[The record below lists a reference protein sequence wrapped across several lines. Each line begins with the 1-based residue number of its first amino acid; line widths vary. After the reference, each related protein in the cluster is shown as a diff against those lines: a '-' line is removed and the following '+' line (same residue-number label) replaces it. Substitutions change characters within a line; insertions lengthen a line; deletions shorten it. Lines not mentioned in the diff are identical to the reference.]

1 MGSNV
6 RNLAGGAMVL
16 AATACLVLGLT
27 VPVVRLSY
35 LYFWSEDYSL
45 SAIVQQLYAKNELFL
60 AAVIFIFSIIFP
72 AFKLVYLMAAFAGG
86 QNGDASRLHQRL
98 AWLGKWSMLDVLV
111 LALVVFY
118 AKSATVMDAVA
129 LPGVYYFA
137 ASVILS
143 MLAYAA
149 LDGAP
154 EMGPIAM
161 QRPANL
167 SANRIRPPDSVPSI
181 PDTARRS
188 AAAAAPE

>member
-6 RNLAGGAMVL
+6 RNIAVGILVL
-16 AATACLVLGLT
+16 ASTACLVLGLT

-35 LYFWSEDYSL
+35 LYFWTEDYSL
-45 SAIVQQLYAKNELFL
+45 SAILQQLYTKNELFL
-60 AAVIFIFSIIFP
+60 AAVIFVFSIVFP
-72 AFKLVYLMAAFAGG
+72 AFKLVYLLIAFTSAPDGG
-86 QNGDASRLHQRL
+86 PGRMHRRL

-118 AKSATVMDAVA
+118 AKSATVMDAVT

-137 ASVILS
+137 VSVILS

-149 LDGAP
+149 VDGAP
-154 EMGPIAM
+154 LSPIEV
-161 QRPANL
+161 RSLSNL

-181 PDTARRS
+181 PDTAHRS
-188 AAAAAPE
+188 IAAAAPE